1 MLDSYSHF
9 FFVGI
14 AGTGM
19 SAIAQY
25 LNGIGKKVSGSDRL
39 FGQEQNHVQRHRVL
53 QRHTLDL
60 WQQYEINRNTR
71 YKEFHLR
78 NKKERHRFNG
88 FSLKRGEIV
97 LYAKI
102 GRYIFN

>member
-1 MLDSYSHF
+1 MAHIIRNTPVLKGKNAEN
-9 FFVGI
+9 FVENLLTKKTPSVAKQKTDGERCGVLTKHSNI
-14 AGTGM
+14 Q
-19 SAIAQY
+19 I
-25 LNGIGKKVSGSDRL
+25 LN
-39 FGQEQNHVQRHRVL
+39 E
-53 QRHTLDL
+53 HTFPK
-60 WQQYEINRNTR
+60 INRNTR